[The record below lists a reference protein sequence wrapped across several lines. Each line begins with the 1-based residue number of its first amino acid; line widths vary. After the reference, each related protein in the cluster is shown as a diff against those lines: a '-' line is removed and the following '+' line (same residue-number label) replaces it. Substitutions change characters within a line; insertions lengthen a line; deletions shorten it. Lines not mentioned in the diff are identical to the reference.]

1 MYKALV
7 LDIGDVIT
15 DPLWNSLDD
24 FERLSGRTGFGRGP
38 LDPEGDPIWRRHV
51 AGEIDIVGY
60 WDEVARAHGYDD
72 WRVLHRDVAASVPE
86 RFSDPNAVA
95 LMNDAREAGYR
106 VAVLTNDGVGIA
118 GQEFFDSRPEF
129 QALDAFV
136 DARRFDQ
143 PKPLAESYL
152 RTASILG
159 VDPSE
164 IVFLDNAPV
173 CIEGARD
180 VGMTGVLVD
189 PADKRPAFDLT
200 RQLLRLDPETRGW
213 RLVRAAERAY
223 QAQDLETIMQ
233 LFHPEIVIYW
243 NGERVAIGRDEA
255 RRFHVDTLGIGRASG
270 RRDERLSKTLRA
282 TDGDTICVE
291 WVSSYTTADGEAVAG
306 SGGEFWTMN
315 GDLVIEW
322 HAYYRRRSTD

>member
-1 MYKALV
+1 MFKALV

-24 FERLSGRTGFGRGP
+24 FERLTGRSGFGRGP
-38 LDPEGDPIWRRHV
+38 LDPAGDPVWRRHV

-60 WDEVARAHGYDD
+60 WDEVARAQGYDD
-72 WRVLHRDVAASVPE
+72 WKLLHRDVATTVPE
-86 RFSDPNAVA
+86 RFSDPEAVA
-95 LMNDAREAGYR
+95 LMSDASDAGYK

-118 GQEFFDSRPEF
+118 GKEFFDTRPEF

-136 DARRFDQ
+136 DAREFDR
-143 PKPLAESYL
+143 PKPLAESYV
-152 RTASILG
+152 RTARILG

-164 IVFLDNAPV
+164 IVFLDNSPACV
-173 CIEGARD
+173 EGARD

-200 RQLLRLDPETRGW
+200 RQLLRLETETRAW
-213 RLVRAAERAY
+213 RLVRAAEQAY
-223 QAQDLETIMQ
+223 QAQDLDPIMQ

-243 NGERVAIGRDEA
+243 NGERVAIGHAEA
-255 RRFHVDTLGIGRASG
+255 RQFHVDILGIGRASD
-270 RRDERLSKTLRA
+270 RRSERLSKTLRA
-282 TDGDTICVE
+282 AQGDTICVE
-291 WVSSYTTADGEAVAG
+291 WESSYTTAAGEPVRG

-322 HAYYRRRSTD
+322 RAYYRRRTG

>member
-15 DPLWNSLDD
+15 DPLWNSFDD
-24 FERLSGRTGFGRGP
+24 FERLTGRSGLGRGP
-38 LDPEGDPIWRRHV
+38 FDPDGDPIWCRHV
-51 AGEIDIVGY
+51 AGEIDIIGY
-60 WDEVARAHGYDD
+60 WGEVATGQGYDD
-72 WRVLHRDVAASVPE
+72 WRVMHRDIAAAAPE
-86 RFSDPNAVA
+86 RFSDPEALA
-95 LMNDAREAGYR
+95 LMNDARDAGFM

-118 GQEFFDSRPEF
+118 GKEFFDSRPEF
-129 QALDAFV
+129 QMLDAFV
-136 DARRFDQ
+136 DAREFHQ

-152 RTASILG
+152 RTARVLG

-164 IVFLDNAPV
+164 IVFLDNTPACV
-173 CIEGARD
+173 EGARD

-189 PADKRPAFDLT
+189 PADKRPSFDLT
-200 RQLLRLDPETRGW
+200 RQLLRIDPETRAW

-223 QAQDLETIMQ
+223 QTQDLDTIMQ

-243 NGERVAIGRDEA
+243 NGERVASGHAEA
-255 RRFHVDTLGIGRASG
+255 RQFHVDKLGIGRQSG
-270 RRDERLSKTLRA
+270 RRDQRLSKLLRA
-282 TDGDTICVE
+282 AQGDTICVE
-291 WVSSYTTADGEAVAG
+291 WDSSYTTADGEEAHG

-322 HAYYRRRSTD
+322 HAYYRRRT